1 MYYTDRQMEIME
13 FLQRFFQERNTSPTL
28 EEVAQAFGV
37 TKVTIH
43 GHLKGL
49 EERGA
54 IRRTPHLSRAI
65 EILDTDYLPREERSE
80 TSVVGQLPVQVLG
93 RIAAGQPIEAVE
105 GTEQVDLA
113 ELLPMGK
120 DHYALRVR
128 GTSMIGDGIHD
139 GDLVIVEHRT
149 QAIDGEMVVAIVQD
163 SEMEEATLKKMYHE
177 EKDGEA
183 IIRLQPSNPEME
195 PIFAREVEVRGVV
208 VGVVRKYP
216 GWPGGLTA

>member
-13 FLQRFFQERNTSPTL
+13 FLQQFFQERKTSPTL

-65 EILDTDYLPREERSE
+65 EILDEDYLTASRASN
-80 TSVVGQLPVQVLG
+80 VDAGGQLPVQILG
-93 RIAAGQPIEAVE
+93 RIAAGEPIEAVE
-105 GTEQVDLA
+105 DAEQVDLA

-128 GTSMIGDGIHD
+128 GSSMIGDGIHD
-139 GDLVIVEHRT
+139 GDLVIVEHR
-149 QAIDGEMVVAIVQD
+149 Q
-163 SEMEEATLKKMYHE
+163 
-177 EKDGEA
+177 
-183 IIRLQPSNPEME
+183 
-195 PIFAREVEVRGVV
+195 
-208 VGVVRKYP
+208 
-216 GWPGGLTA
+216 

>member
-13 FLQRFFQERNTSPTL
+13 FLQQFLKERKTSPTL

-54 IRRTPHLSRAI
+54 IFRTPHISRAI
-65 EILDTDYLPREERSE
+65 EILDPEYQENSTASHEPAPAE
-80 TSVVGQLPVQVLG
+80 LPVQVLG
-93 RIAAGQPIEAVE
+93 RIAAGEPIEAVE
-105 GTEQVDLA
+105 SPEHVDLA
-113 ELLPMGK
+113 DLLPMGK

-139 GDLVIVEHRT
+139 GDLVIVEHRD
-149 QAIDGEMVVAIVQD
+149 QAVDGEMVVAIVHGAD
-163 SEMEEATLKKMYHE
+163 MEEATLKKIYFE
-177 EKDGEA
+177 SIDGEP
-183 IIRLQPSNPEME
+183 IVRLQPSNPEMD

-208 VGVVRKYP
+208 VGVVRRYP
-216 GWPGGLTA
+216 GWPGSPKN

>member
-13 FLQRFFQERNTSPTL
+13 FLQQFMKERKTSPTL

-54 IRRTPHLSRAI
+54 IFRTPHISRAI
-65 EILDTDYLPREERSE
+65 EILDPEYQGNPMASHEPASAE
-80 TSVVGQLPVQVLG
+80 LPVQVLG
-93 RIAAGQPIEAVE
+93 RIAAGEPIEAVE
-105 GTEQVDLA
+105 SPEHVDLA
-113 ELLPMGK
+113 DLLPMGK

-139 GDLVIVEHRT
+139 GDLVIVEHRD
-149 QAIDGEMVVAIVQD
+149 QAVDGEMVVAIVHGAD
-163 SEMEEATLKKMYHE
+163 MEEATLKKIYFE
-177 EKDGEA
+177 SRDGEP
-183 IIRLQPSNPEME
+183 IVRLQPSNPEMD

-208 VGVVRKYP
+208 VGVVRRYP
-216 GWPGGLTA
+216 GWPGSPKN

>member
-1 MYYTDRQMEIME
+1 MFYTDRQMEIME
-13 FLQRFFQERNTSPTL
+13 FLQRFFQERKTSPTL

-65 EILDTDYLPREERSE
+65 EILDEDYLTGNE
-80 TSVVGQLPVQVLG
+80 TVVAEVGHLPVQVLG
-93 RIAAGQPIEAVE
+93 KIAAGEPIEAVE
-105 GTEQVDLA
+105 STEQVDLA
-113 ELLPMGK
+113 DLLPMGK

-128 GTSMIGDGIHD
+128 GSSMIGDGIHD
-139 GDLVIVEHRT
+139 GDLVIVEHRQ

-163 SEMEEATLKKMYHE
+163 SEMEEATLKKIYHE
-177 EKDGEA
+177 EQDGEA
-183 IIRLQPSNPEME
+183 VIRLQPSNPEME

-216 GWPGGLTA
+216 GWPGGLGAG